1 MRHPSGGPHFLSTQ
15 IPLLREA
22 GMYSIAELTEKVTTA
37 LEQLPYDRQPQGLYA
52 PIKYVL
58 SLGGKRIRPVLM
70 LMAYNMYREDV
81 DRIMPVAL
89 GLEVYHNFTLLHDD
103 LMDRADVRRGKPC
116 VHKVWND
123 NTAILSGDNMLV
135 MAYQMMSRCPSSA
148 LPSVISI
155 FTETALQ
162 IDEGQQYDMEFEQ
175 RTDVTEREYLEMIR
189 LKTSVLLACALQI
202 GALLGGASEA
212 DAQALYA
219 YGEKVGLAFQLQDD
233 YLDVYGD
240 FETFGKAIGGDILC
254 NKKTFMLIN
263 ALAHAPEHLRAE
275 LQGWL
280 AATEYDPAEK
290 IEAVRHIYTQV
301 GVDQMAKEQISFYIA
316 QAEDALH
323 ALPIAEE
330 RKEILRQWT
339 EQLLGRKR

>member
-1 MRHPSGGPHFLSTQ
+1 
-15 IPLLREA
+15 
-22 GMYSIAELTEKVTTA
+22 MYSVAELTEKVTTA

-175 RTDVTEREYLEMIR
+175 RTDVTETEYLEMIR

-316 QAEDALH
+316 QAEDALR

>member
-1 MRHPSGGPHFLSTQ
+1 
-15 IPLLREA
+15 
-22 GMYSIAELTEKVTTA
+22 MYSVAELTEKVTTA

-155 FTETALQ
+155 FTDTALQ

-175 RTDVTEREYLEMIR
+175 RTDVTESEYLEMIR

-263 ALAHAPEHLRAE
+263 ALAHAPEHLRSE

-316 QAEDALH
+316 QAEDALR

>member
-1 MRHPSGGPHFLSTQ
+1 
-15 IPLLREA
+15 
-22 GMYSIAELTEKVTTA
+22 MYSVAELTEKVTTA

-116 VHKVWND
+116 VHRVWND

-175 RTDVTEREYLEMIR
+175 RTDVTESEYLEMIR

-290 IEAVRHIYTQV
+290 IESVRHIYTQV

-316 QAEDALH
+316 QAEDALR

>member
-1 MRHPSGGPHFLSTQ
+1 
-15 IPLLREA
+15 
-22 GMYSIAELTEKVTTA
+22 MYSIAELTEKVTTA

-175 RTDVTEREYLEMIR
+175 RTDVTESEYLEMIR

-263 ALAHAPEHLRAE
+263 ALAHAPEHLRSE

>member
-1 MRHPSGGPHFLSTQ
+1 
-15 IPLLREA
+15 
-22 GMYSIAELTEKVTTA
+22 MYSVAELTEKVTTA

-116 VHKVWND
+116 VHRVWND

-155 FTETALQ
+155 FTDTALQ

-233 YLDVYGD
+233 YLDVYGN

-290 IEAVRHIYTQV
+290 IESVRHIYTQV
-301 GVDQMAKEQISFYIA
+301 GVDQMAKEKISFYIA
-316 QAEDALH
+316 QAEDALR

>member
-1 MRHPSGGPHFLSTQ
+1 
-15 IPLLREA
+15 
-22 GMYSIAELTEKVTTA
+22 MYSVAELTEKVTTA

-175 RTDVTEREYLEMIR
+175 RTDVTESEYLEMIR

-263 ALAHAPEHLRAE
+263 ALAHAPEHLRSE

-339 EQLLGRKR
+339 EQLLGRKK

>member
-1 MRHPSGGPHFLSTQ
+1 
-15 IPLLREA
+15 
-22 GMYSIAELTEKVTTA
+22 MYSIAELTEKVTTA

-116 VHKVWND
+116 VHRVWND

-175 RTDVTEREYLEMIR
+175 RTDVTESEYLEMIR

-263 ALAHAPEHLRAE
+263 ALAHAPEHLRTE

-316 QAEDALH
+316 QAEDALR

>member
-1 MRHPSGGPHFLSTQ
+1 
-15 IPLLREA
+15 
-22 GMYSIAELTEKVTTA
+22 MYSIAELTEKVTTA

-155 FTETALQ
+155 FTDTALQ

-212 DAQALYA
+212 DAQSLYA

-263 ALAHAPEHLRAE
+263 ALAHAPEHLRTE

-339 EQLLGRKR
+339 EQLLGRKK

>member
-1 MRHPSGGPHFLSTQ
+1 
-15 IPLLREA
+15 
-22 GMYSIAELTEKVTTA
+22 MYSVAELTEKVTTA

-263 ALAHAPEHLRAE
+263 ALAHAPEHLRTE

-301 GVDQMAKEQISFYIA
+301 GVDQMAKERISFYIA
-316 QAEDALH
+316 QAEDALR

>member
-1 MRHPSGGPHFLSTQ
+1 
-15 IPLLREA
+15 
-22 GMYSIAELTEKVTTA
+22 MYSVAELTEKVTTA

-263 ALAHAPEHLRAE
+263 ALAHAPEHLRSE

-339 EQLLGRKR
+339 EQLLGRKK

>member
-1 MRHPSGGPHFLSTQ
+1 
-15 IPLLREA
+15 
-22 GMYSIAELTEKVTTA
+22 MYSVAELTEKVTTA

-135 MAYQMMSRCPSSA
+135 MAYQMMSRCPSSV

-263 ALAHAPEHLRAE
+263 ALAHAPEHLRSE

>member
-1 MRHPSGGPHFLSTQ
+1 
-15 IPLLREA
+15 
-22 GMYSIAELTEKVTTA
+22 MYSVAELTEKVTTA

-155 FTETALQ
+155 FTDTALQ

-175 RTDVTEREYLEMIR
+175 RTDVTESEYLEMIR

-263 ALAHAPEHLRAE
+263 ALAHAPEHLRTE

>member
-1 MRHPSGGPHFLSTQ
+1 
-15 IPLLREA
+15 
-22 GMYSIAELTEKVTTA
+22 MYSVAELTEKVTTA

-155 FTETALQ
+155 FIETALQ

-301 GVDQMAKEQISFYIA
+301 GVDQMAKERISFYFA
-316 QAEDALH
+316 QAEDALL

>member
-1 MRHPSGGPHFLSTQ
+1 
-15 IPLLREA
+15 
-22 GMYSIAELTEKVTTA
+22 MYSVAELTEKVTTA

-116 VHKVWND
+116 VHRVWND

-233 YLDVYGD
+233 YLDVYGN

-263 ALAHAPEHLRAE
+263 ALAHAPEHLRTE

-339 EQLLGRKR
+339 EQLLGRKK

>member
-1 MRHPSGGPHFLSTQ
+1 
-15 IPLLREA
+15 
-22 GMYSIAELTEKVTTA
+22 MYSIAELTEKVTTA

-116 VHKVWND
+116 VHRVWND

-175 RTDVTEREYLEMIR
+175 RTDVTESEYLEMIR

-233 YLDVYGD
+233 YLDVYGN

-316 QAEDALH
+316 QAEDALR

>member
-1 MRHPSGGPHFLSTQ
+1 
-15 IPLLREA
+15 
-22 GMYSIAELTEKVTTA
+22 MYSIAELTEKVTTA

-263 ALAHAPEHLRAE
+263 ALAHAPEHLRSE

>member
-1 MRHPSGGPHFLSTQ
+1 
-15 IPLLREA
+15 
-22 GMYSIAELTEKVTTA
+22 MYSVAELTEKVTTA

-162 IDEGQQYDMEFEQ
+162 IDDGQQYDMEFEQ

-263 ALAHAPEHLRAE
+263 ALAHAPEHLRSE

>member
-162 IDEGQQYDMEFEQ
+162 IDEGQQYDMDFEQ

>member
-1 MRHPSGGPHFLSTQ
+1 
-15 IPLLREA
+15 
-22 GMYSIAELTEKVTTA
+22 MYSIAELTEKVTTA

-175 RTDVTEREYLEMIR
+175 RTDVTECEYLEMIR

-290 IEAVRHIYTQV
+290 IETVRHIYTQV

>member
-1 MRHPSGGPHFLSTQ
+1 
-15 IPLLREA
+15 
-22 GMYSIAELTEKVTTA
+22 MYSVAELTEKVTTA

-202 GALLGGASEA
+202 GALLGGASKA

-301 GVDQMAKEQISFYIA
+301 GVDQMAKEKISFYIA
-316 QAEDALH
+316 QAEDALR

>member
-1 MRHPSGGPHFLSTQ
+1 
-15 IPLLREA
+15 
-22 GMYSIAELTEKVTTA
+22 MYSVAELTEKVTTA

-175 RTDVTEREYLEMIR
+175 RSDVTEREYLEMIR

-233 YLDVYGD
+233 YLDVYGN

-290 IEAVRHIYTQV
+290 IDAVRHIYTQV

-316 QAEDALH
+316 QAEDALR

>member
-1 MRHPSGGPHFLSTQ
+1 
-15 IPLLREA
+15 
-22 GMYSIAELTEKVTTA
+22 MYSVAELTEKVTTA

-316 QAEDALH
+316 QAEDALR

>member
-1 MRHPSGGPHFLSTQ
+1 
-15 IPLLREA
+15 
-22 GMYSIAELTEKVTTA
+22 MYSIAELTEKVTTA

-123 NTAILSGDNMLV
+123 NRAILSGDNMLV

-316 QAEDALH
+316 QAEDALL

>member
-1 MRHPSGGPHFLSTQ
+1 
-15 IPLLREA
+15 
-22 GMYSIAELTEKVTTA
+22 MYSIAELTEKVTTA

-290 IEAVRHIYTQV
+290 IESVRHIYTQV
-301 GVDQMAKEQISFYIA
+301 GVDQMAKERISFYIA
-316 QAEDALH
+316 QAEDALR

>member
-1 MRHPSGGPHFLSTQ
+1 
-15 IPLLREA
+15 
-22 GMYSIAELTEKVTTA
+22 MYSVAELTEKVTTA

-116 VHKVWND
+116 VHRVWND

-155 FTETALQ
+155 FTDTALQ

-263 ALAHAPEHLRAE
+263 ALAHAPEHLRTE

>member
-1 MRHPSGGPHFLSTQ
+1 
-15 IPLLREA
+15 
-22 GMYSIAELTEKVTTA
+22 MYSVAELTEKVTTA

-316 QAEDALH
+316 QAEDALR

-339 EQLLGRKR
+339 EQLLGRKK

>member
-1 MRHPSGGPHFLSTQ
+1 
-15 IPLLREA
+15 
-22 GMYSIAELTEKVTTA
+22 MYSVAELTEKVTTA

-52 PIKYVL
+52 PIRYVL

-263 ALAHAPEHLRAE
+263 ALAHAPEHLRSE

>member
-22 GMYSIAELTEKVTTA
+22 GMYSIAELTEKVTSA

-212 DAQALYA
+212 DARALYA

-301 GVDQMAKEQISFYIA
+301 GVDQMAKERISFYIA
-316 QAEDALH
+316 QAEDALL

>member
-1 MRHPSGGPHFLSTQ
+1 
-15 IPLLREA
+15 
-22 GMYSIAELTEKVTTA
+22 MYSVAELTEKVTTA

-233 YLDVYGD
+233 FLDVYGD
-240 FETFGKAIGGDILC
+240 FETFGKAIGGDMLC

-263 ALAHAPEHLRAE
+263 ALAHAPEHLRSE

>member
-1 MRHPSGGPHFLSTQ
+1 
-15 IPLLREA
+15 
-22 GMYSIAELTEKVTTA
+22 MYSVAELTEKVTTA

-155 FTETALQ
+155 FTDTALQ

-263 ALAHAPEHLRAE
+263 ALAHAPEHLRTE

-290 IEAVRHIYTQV
+290 IESVRHIYTQV

-316 QAEDALH
+316 QAEDALR

>member
-1 MRHPSGGPHFLSTQ
+1 
-15 IPLLREA
+15 
-22 GMYSIAELTEKVTTA
+22 MYSVAELTEKVTTA

-116 VHKVWND
+116 VHRVWND

-233 YLDVYGD
+233 YLDVYGN

-316 QAEDALH
+316 QAEDALR

>member
-1 MRHPSGGPHFLSTQ
+1 
-15 IPLLREA
+15 
-22 GMYSIAELTEKVTTA
+22 MYSVAELTEKVTTA

-175 RTDVTEREYLEMIR
+175 RTDVTESEYLEMIR

-233 YLDVYGD
+233 YLDVYGN

-316 QAEDALH
+316 QAEDALR

>member
-1 MRHPSGGPHFLSTQ
+1 
-15 IPLLREA
+15 
-22 GMYSIAELTEKVTTA
+22 MYSVAELTEKVTTA

-116 VHKVWND
+116 VHRVWND

-316 QAEDALH
+316 QAEDALR

>member
-1 MRHPSGGPHFLSTQ
+1 
-15 IPLLREA
+15 
-22 GMYSIAELTEKVTTA
+22 MYSIAELTEKVTTA

-263 ALAHAPEHLRAE
+263 ALAHAPEHLRSE

-316 QAEDALH
+316 QAEDALL